1 MAVIPSTTAPEGTPM
16 PERHQL
22 APAIGSKIPSHFGH
36 CFGCGELHPTG
47 LHLVAYAGEG
57 LDVSAQFTVTEN
69 HQGAPGLAHG
79 GLLSLAFDEA
89 LGKLMWLLR
98 APAVTGR
105 LETDFLK
112 PVPVGST
119 LHITAEITG
128 QSNRKVYT
136 SAIGRLNA
144 PDGEIA
150 VKAFELSQNLR
161 GKWLTADYSV
171 KRRYLEIVF
180 LNFVLDD
187 VTLVPTTRKPFDVLA
202 EGLLLE
208 NSRGDKI

>member
-1 MAVIPSTTAPEGTPM
+1 MARIPSTTAPEGAPI
-16 PERHQL
+16 PERHAM
-22 APAIGSKIPSHFGH
+22 APVAGSKIPSHFGH

-57 LDVSAQFTVTEN
+57 LDITAEFTVNEN

-105 LETDFLK
+105 LETDFIK
-112 PVPVGST
+112 PVPMGST

-128 QSNRKVYT
+128 QVNRKVYT
-136 SAIGRLNA
+136 SAIGRLNSA
-144 PDGEIA
+144 DGEIA
-150 VKAFELSQNLR
+150 VRAAALYIVVPMDHFMNNAPKEYLAQMAKTPELMAFVDP
-161 GKWLTADYSV
+161 TF
-171 KRRYLEIVF
+171 EI
-180 LNFVLDD
+180 N
-187 VTLVPTTRKPFDVLA
+187 P
-202 EGLLLE
+202 
-208 NSRGDKI
+208 

>member
-1 MAVIPSTTAPEGTPM
+1 MSRVASTTPPEGSII
-16 PERHQL
+16 PERHPL
-22 APAIGSKIPSHFGH
+22 SPETGSQIPSHFAH

-47 LHLVAYAGEG
+47 LHLVAHVGIGADITAE
-57 LDVSAQFTVTEN
+57 FTVTEN

-98 APAVTGR
+98 APAVTAR

-112 PVPVGST
+112 PVPMGST

-150 VKAFELSQNLR
+150 VKAAALYIVVPMDHFMNNAPKE
-161 GKWLTADYSV
+161 
-171 KRRYLEIVF
+171 YLEQIAKTPELMAFVDP
-180 LNFVLDD
+180 NFGVN
-187 VTLVPTTRKPFDVLA
+187 P
-202 EGLLLE
+202 
-208 NSRGDKI
+208 

>member
-1 MAVIPSTTAPEGTPM
+1 MARIPSTTAPEGSPI
-16 PERHQL
+16 PERHAQ
-22 APAIGSKIPSHFGH
+22 APVPGSKIPSHFGH

-57 LDVSAQFTVTEN
+57 LDITAEFTVTEN

-105 LETDFLK
+105 LETDFIK
-112 PVPVGST
+112 PVPMGST

-128 QSNRKVYT
+128 QVNRKVYT
-136 SAIGRLNA
+136 SAIGRLNS

-150 VKAFELSQNLR
+150 VRAAALYIIVPMDHFMNNAPKEYLAQMAKTPELMAFVDP
-161 GKWLTADYSV
+161 TF
-171 KRRYLEIVF
+171 EI
-180 LNFVLDD
+180 N
-187 VTLVPTTRKPFDVLA
+187 P
-202 EGLLLE
+202 
-208 NSRGDKI
+208 

>member
-136 SAIGRLNA
+136 SAIGRLNE

-150 VKAFELSQNLR
+150 VKAAALFIVVTMDHFMNNAPKE
-161 GKWLTADYSV
+161 
-171 KRRYLEIVF
+171 YLEQFAKTPELMAYVDP
-180 LNFVLDD
+180 NFGVN
-187 VTLVPTTRKPFDVLA
+187 P
-202 EGLLLE
+202 
-208 NSRGDKI
+208 